1 MSDRVSPKQF
11 RQAEGTDDWRVV
23 GDGARAN
30 FTTGDFATGAAFVAE
45 IARAADAA
53 DHHPD
58 VDLRYGSVMVRLISH
73 DVGDLS
79 ERDIAMASRISQIA
93 RRLGIDATP
102 GTVQSIQIAIDAVD
116 LDAVLPFWEAVLAYK
131 RRGGEDLA
139 DPIAVGPNVWIQQ
152 IDAPRSERNTM
163 HADVYV
169 PRDQVDAR
177 LEAAL
182 TAGGRVVND
191 EYAPDYWTLADPEG
205 NEVDLAPWRDDS
217 PWQPDEDAATH

>member
-1 MSDRVSPKQF
+1 MSDRVSPSEF
-11 RQAEGTDDWRVV
+11 RQADGTGDWRVV

-30 FTTGDFATGAAFVAE
+30 FRTGDFSKGAAFVAE
-45 IARAADAA
+45 IARAADDAN
-53 DHHPD
+53 HHPD

-79 ERDIAMASRISQIA
+79 ERDITLAARISEIA
-93 RRLGIDATP
+93 RGLGIEASPD
-102 GTVQSIQIAIDAVD
+102 TVQSIQIAIDVVD

-139 DPIAVGPNVWIQQ
+139 DPIAVGPNVWLQQ
-152 IDAPRSERNTM
+152 IDAPRTERNTM
-163 HADVYV
+163 HVDVYV

-182 TAGGRVVND
+182 AAGGRVVND
-191 EYAPDYWTLADPEG
+191 ASAPEYWTLADPEG
-205 NEVDLAPWRDDS
+205 NEVDLALWRDDS
-217 PWQPDEDAATH
+217 TWKPE

>member
-1 MSDRVSPKQF
+1 MSDRVSPQEF
-11 RQAEGTDDWRVV
+11 RQAAGTADWRVV

-30 FTTGDFATGAAFVAE
+30 FATGNFAKGAAFVAA
-45 IARAADAA
+45 IAKAADDA

-79 ERDIAMASRISQIA
+79 ERDIALATRVSEIA
-93 RRLGIDATP
+93 RGLGIEATP
-102 GTVQSIQIAIDAVD
+102 GTVQSIQIAIDVVD
-116 LDAVLPFWEAVLAYK
+116 LDAVLPFWEAVLAYE

-139 DPIAVGPNVWIQQ
+139 DPIAVGPNVWLQQ
-152 IDAPRSERNTM
+152 IDAPRTERNTM
-163 HADVYV
+163 HVDVYV
-169 PRDQVDAR
+169 PRDHVDAR

-182 TAGGRVVND
+182 AAGGRVIND
-191 EYAPDYWTLADPEG
+191 TSAPEYWTLADPEG

-217 PWQPDEDAATH
+217 AWKPE

>member
-1 MSDRVSPKQF
+1 MSDRVSPSEF
-11 RQAEGTDDWRVV
+11 RQADGTGDWRVV

-30 FTTGDFATGAAFVAE
+30 FRTGDFSKGAAFVAE
-45 IARAADAA
+45 IARAADDAN
-53 DHHPD
+53 HHPD

-79 ERDIAMASRISQIA
+79 ERDITLAARISEIA
-93 RRLGIDATP
+93 RGLGIEASPD
-102 GTVQSIQIAIDAVD
+102 TVQSIQIAIDVVD
-116 LDAVLPFWEAVLAYK
+116 LDAVLPFWEAVLAYE

-139 DPIAVGPNVWIQQ
+139 DPIAVGPNVWLQQ
-152 IDAPRSERNTM
+152 IDAPRTERNTM
-163 HADVYV
+163 HVDVYV

-182 TAGGRVVND
+182 AAGGRVVND
-191 EYAPDYWTLADPEG
+191 ASAPEYWTLADPEG

-217 PWQPDEDAATH
+217 TWKPE

>member
-1 MSDRVSPKQF
+1 MSDQVSPQEF
-11 RQAEGTDDWRVV
+11 RQAAGTADWRVV

-30 FTTGDFATGAAFVAE
+30 FATGNFAKGAAFVAA
-45 IARAADAA
+45 IAEAADDA

-79 ERDIAMASRISQIA
+79 ERDIALATHVSEIA
-93 RRLGIDATP
+93 RGLGIEATP
-102 GTVQSIQIAIDAVD
+102 GTVQSIQIAIDVVD
-116 LDAVLPFWEAVLAYK
+116 LDAVLPFWEAVLAYE

-139 DPIAVGPNVWIQQ
+139 DPIAVGPNVWLQQ
-152 IDAPRSERNTM
+152 IDAPRTERNTM
-163 HADVYV
+163 HVDVYV
-169 PRDQVDAR
+169 PRDHVDAR

-182 TAGGRVVND
+182 AAGGRVIND
-191 EYAPDYWTLADPEG
+191 TSTPEYWTLADPEG

-217 PWQPDEDAATH
+217 AWKPE

>member
-1 MSDRVSPKQF
+1 MSDRVSPSEF
-11 RQAEGTDDWRVV
+11 RQADGTGDWRVV

-30 FTTGDFATGAAFVAE
+30 FRTGDFSKGAAFVAE
-45 IARAADAA
+45 IARAADDAN
-53 DHHPD
+53 HHPD

-79 ERDIAMASRISQIA
+79 ERDITLAARISEIA
-93 RRLGIDATP
+93 RGLGIEASPD
-102 GTVQSIQIAIDAVD
+102 TVQSIQIAIDVVD
-116 LDAVLPFWEAVLAYK
+116 LDAVLPFWEAVLAYE

-139 DPIAVGPNVWIQQ
+139 DPIAVGPSVWLQQ
-152 IDAPRSERNTM
+152 IDAPRTERNTM
-163 HADVYV
+163 HVDVYV

-182 TAGGRVVND
+182 AAGGRVVND
-191 EYAPDYWTLADPEG
+191 ASAPEYWTLADPEG

-217 PWQPDEDAATH
+217 TWKPE

>member
-1 MSDRVSPKQF
+1 MSDRVSPSEF
-11 RQAEGTDDWRVV
+11 RQADGTGDWRVV

-30 FTTGDFATGAAFVAE
+30 FRTGDFSKGAAFVAE
-45 IARAADAA
+45 IARAADDAN
-53 DHHPD
+53 HHPD

-79 ERDIAMASRISQIA
+79 ERDITLAARISEIA
-93 RRLGIDATP
+93 RGLGIEASPD
-102 GTVQSIQIAIDAVD
+102 TVQSIQIAIDVVD

-139 DPIAVGPNVWIQQ
+139 DPIAVGPNVWLQQ
-152 IDAPRSERNTM
+152 IDAPRTERNTM
-163 HADVYV
+163 HVDVYV

-182 TAGGRVVND
+182 AAGGRVVND
-191 EYAPDYWTLADPEG
+191 ASAPEYWTLADPEG

-217 PWQPDEDAATH
+217 TWKPE

>member
-1 MSDRVSPKQF
+1 MSDRVSPQEF
-11 RQAEGTDDWRVV
+11 RQAAGTADWRVV

-30 FTTGDFATGAAFVAE
+30 FATGNFAKGAAFVAA
-45 IARAADAA
+45 IAEAADDA

-79 ERDIAMASRISQIA
+79 ERDIALATHVSEIA
-93 RRLGIDATP
+93 RGLGIEATP
-102 GTVQSIQIAIDAVD
+102 GTVQSIQIAIDVVD
-116 LDAVLPFWEAVLAYK
+116 LDAVLPFWEAVLAYE

-139 DPIAVGPNVWIQQ
+139 DPIAVGPNVWLQQ
-152 IDAPRSERNTM
+152 IDAPRTERNTM
-163 HADVYV
+163 HVDVYV
-169 PRDQVDAR
+169 PRDHVDAR

-182 TAGGRVVND
+182 AAGGRVIND
-191 EYAPDYWTLADPEG
+191 TSTPEYWTLADPEG

-217 PWQPDEDAATH
+217 AWKPE

>member
-1 MSDRVSPKQF
+1 MSDRVSPSEF
-11 RQAEGTDDWRVV
+11 RQADGTGDWRVV

-30 FTTGDFATGAAFVAE
+30 FRTGNFSKGAAFVAE
-45 IARAADAA
+45 IARAADDAN
-53 DHHPD
+53 HHPD

-79 ERDIAMASRISQIA
+79 ERDITLAARISEIA
-93 RRLGIDATP
+93 RGLGIEASPD
-102 GTVQSIQIAIDAVD
+102 TVQSIQIAIDVVD
-116 LDAVLPFWEAVLAYK
+116 LDAVLPFWEAVLAYE

-139 DPIAVGPNVWIQQ
+139 DPIAVGPNVWLQQ
-152 IDAPRSERNTM
+152 IDAPRTERNTM
-163 HADVYV
+163 HVDVYV

-182 TAGGRVVND
+182 AAGARVVND
-191 EYAPDYWTLADPEG
+191 ASAPEYWTLADPEG

-217 PWQPDEDAATH
+217 AWKPE

>member
-1 MSDRVSPKQF
+1 MSDRVSPSEF
-11 RQAEGTDDWRVV
+11 RQADGTGDWRVV

-30 FTTGDFATGAAFVAE
+30 FRTGDFSKGAAFVAE
-45 IARAADAA
+45 IARAADDAN
-53 DHHPD
+53 HHPD

-79 ERDIAMASRISQIA
+79 ERDITLAARISEIA
-93 RRLGIDATP
+93 RGLGIEASPD
-102 GTVQSIQIAIDAVD
+102 TVQSIQIAIDVVD
-116 LDAVLPFWEAVLAYK
+116 LDAVLPFWEAVLAYE

-139 DPIAVGPNVWIQQ
+139 DPIAVGPNVWLQQ
-152 IDAPRSERNTM
+152 IDAPRTERNTM
-163 HADVYV
+163 HVDVYV

-182 TAGGRVVND
+182 AAGGRVVND
-191 EYAPDYWTLADPEG
+191 ASAPEYWTLADPEG

-217 PWQPDEDAATH
+217 AWKPE